1 MSKIPAAAIWATVAF
16 IIGASVFLAY
26 LSQKEVDHK
35 PQKYKTSHVA
45 LWGFLLNSAAMTSY
59 MWLDTLF
66 VTIGLGLQWTMSMT
80 FLTYIKFSI
89 SMTGTREIDA
99 IAWLLKTA
107 PPSNSAASPSNLAEL
122 FKKAGQLAID
132 SDDSIGF
139 HYRPRLLES
148 LMPFLSQL
156 IISHHAPK
164 HPSSEFNHSPSSE
177 DEDAHLENLGI
188 YTACL
193 ARLSDFTDSEGSFK
207 CLWEDVKKHPN
218 LEKPLVDKLKKF
230 TYLDPS
236 PPTQPGDTTLS
247 RRFQLEAS
255 LKSAAAQILINYN
268 IEGISIPRSEDSEAP
283 GTIVRSH
290 GIATLFGFNLPRQAE
305 LEPSHSSGD
314 PDVV

>member
-1 MSKIPAAAIWATVAF
+1 MTKIPGAADNSGIWSSLAF
-16 IIGASVFLAY
+16 VIGASVFLAY

-35 PQKYKTSHVA
+35 PQKYKISHMA
-45 LWGFLLNSAAMTSY
+45 LWGFILNSAAMTSY
-59 MWLDTLF
+59 MWLGSFL
-66 VTIGLGLQWTMSMT
+66 VTMGVGLQWCMSM
-80 FLTYIKFSI
+80 FISIQIKVSK
-89 SMTGTREIDA
+89 SMAGTREIDA

-107 PPSNSAASPSNLAEL
+107 PPSNLAEL

-164 HPSSEFNHSPSSE
+164 HPSSESNHSPSSE

-230 TYLDPS
+230 THLDPS
-236 PPTQPGDTTLS
+236 PPTQPEDTTLS